1 MRNRAA
7 PPLGFRAGGKEN
19 TDCRAFYICPI
30 FLFVADHTETPAVIE
45 GAFTRLEPAR
55 RVALGWASVVSVGGA
70 DIVDKQDD
78 ILDLD
83 SLDVAVHGYMIESRE
98 TGEMHRTFGIGK
110 VVGSLVVTPE
120 KLSALGMT
128 SDRMGWVVEVFI
140 EDMDVWAKVVD
151 GTYPAFS
158 IGGVGIYDEAAA

>member
-1 MRNRAA
+1 M
-7 PPLGFRAGGKEN
+7 
-19 TDCRAFYICPI
+19 
-30 FLFVADHTETPAVIE
+30 PACIKGE
-45 GAFTRLEPAR
+45 FKRLEPAR
-55 RVALGWASVVSVGGA
+55 QIALGWASVVSVGGA

-78 ILDLD
+78 ILDLE
-83 SLDVAVHGYMIESRE
+83 SLDVAVHGYMIESRD

-128 SDRMGWVVEVFI
+128 SDRMGWVVEVYV
-140 EDMDVWAKVVD
+140 EDADVWAKVAD

-158 IGGVGIYDEAAA
+158 IGGVGSYDDSEMAA